1 MSPTSS
7 EPFFR
12 EAGTGPGVVCLHAN
26 ASTSA
31 QWRGLIDLL
40 APTCRVLAPDLYGA
54 GKSPEW
60 SSDRHISLHD
70 EAAFIEPVLARAGT
84 PLALVGHSYGAA
96 VALIAALAAP
106 TRLRALVLYEPPLFS
121 LLDAETPPPNEA
133 DEIRRVV
140 REASGAVEAGDL
152 DAAARRF
159 IDYWMGDGSWEQ
171 MPEQRKAPI
180 AASIVNVG
188 RWGHALLTAP
198 TPLEAFRSLQVPVLY
213 MIGTS
218 TPASAR
224 AVARILT
231 GTLPNVEVVE
241 LEGLGHM
248 GPVTHPQVVN
258 PVITRF
264 LRRATTH
271 S

>member
-12 EAGTGPGVVCLHAN
+12 DAGTGPGVVCLHAN

-171 MPEQRKAPI
+171 MPEIEHFDLSPCEGDYTRC
-180 AASIVNVG
+180 
-188 RWGHALLTAP
+188 ALTPRNGSDLRPRVFDLARERGWPVRELTRSRH
-198 TPLEAFRSLQVPVLY
+198 TLEDIYVR
-213 MIGTS
+213 
-218 TPASAR
+218 
-224 AVARILT
+224 LT
-231 GTLPNVEVVE
+231 RPEEEET
-241 LEGLGHM
+241 
-248 GPVTHPQVVN
+248 
-258 PVITRF
+258 
-264 LRRATTH
+264 
-271 S
+271 